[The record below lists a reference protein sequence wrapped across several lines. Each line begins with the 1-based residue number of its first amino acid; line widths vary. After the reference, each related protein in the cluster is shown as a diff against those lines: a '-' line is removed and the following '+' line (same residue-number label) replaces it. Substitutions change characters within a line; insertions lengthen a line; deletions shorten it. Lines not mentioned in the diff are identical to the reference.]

1 MLWAPTT
8 LYFVIFQYITG
19 QPAAQSLG
27 SYLGSYFML
36 VLMGAF
42 YLSLGCLA
50 SVITRNQI
58 IAAIIALVLVVLMF
72 FTGVIA
78 SRTGTA
84 TQAFRDFIAYFSSYE
99 HLASYSRGLIDT
111 RPIVYYLSMTILL
124 QFLTFHIF
132 QFRKWKA

>member
-1 MLWAPTT
+1 M
-8 LYFVIFQYITG
+8 
-19 QPAAQSLG
+19 
-27 SYLGSYFML
+27 
-36 VLMGAF
+36 
-42 YLSLGCLA
+42 
-50 SVITRNQI
+50 
-58 IAAIIALVLVVLMF
+58 LVVLVF

-84 TQAFRDFIAYFSSYE
+84 TQAFRDFVTYFSSYE
-99 HLASYSRGLIDT
+99 HLSGYARGLIDT